1 MSSLTNFNVET
12 ERLYLRCVEDQD
24 AEIIANLMVPE
35 IACWLASWKVPFT
48 VEMAQERITRSR
60 KEAVAGDALPLAI
73 IERKADRF
81 VGWVSLYR
89 YRENPGR
96 GMLGYWIGIPAQR
109 RGYLS
114 EIRPAILQAGF
125 DLLGF
130 DAIEAG
136 AQLANEASFGV
147 MASWGMKPLEER
159 MAYSSARDRQERCR
173 YYQITREEFSLSLA
187 KSAEQCDPSS
197 SREN

>member
-1 MSSLTNFNVET
+1 MSSLTNFSAQT

-24 AEIIANLMVPE
+24 AETIASLMVHE

-48 VEMAQERITRSR
+48 VEMARDRITRSR
-60 KEAVAGDALPLAI
+60 KEAAAGDALPLAI
-73 IERKADRF
+73 IERETDRF

-89 YRENPGR
+89 YQDNPRR

-114 EIRPAILQAGF
+114 EIKLTILQAGF
-125 DLLGF
+125 DLFGF
-130 DAIEAG
+130 DSIEAG

-147 MASWGMKPLEER
+147 MTSWGMKSFEER

-173 YYQITREEFSLSLA
+173 YYQITREEFRFS
-187 KSAEQCDPSS
+187 Q
-197 SREN
+197 ENA